1 MNGDTLWY
9 VDGIRFVRL
18 LFLRLLIKPRLFT
31 DRIGCRLW
39 LTALVQFHF
48 TAFCNGGLRLRLRLN
63 KEGELKAC
71 TCVSSTSIASDEV
84 FCCS

>member
-1 MNGDTLWY
+1 MNGDVLWY

-31 DRIGCRLW
+31 DRIGCQLW

-48 TAFCNGGLRLRLRLN
+48 IAFCNGGLRLRLRLN

>member
-1 MNGDTLWY
+1 MNGDVLWY

-39 LTALVQFHF
+39 LRPVPFHCFLQRGTATPFATKQ
-48 TAFCNGGLRLRLRLN
+48 GGRAESMYL
-63 KEGELKAC
+63 C
-71 TCVSSTSIASDEV
+71 FFYIHC
-84 FCCS
+84 F